1 MRNDNEENYSLFL
14 LTRKILNKITSKF
27 LMYNLIYHYHTSF
40 NAQYKVVLVFGKYHN
55 ISLFIKRI
63 KEKAEEEHFW
73 E

>member
-14 LTRKILNKITSKF
+14 LTRKINKITSKF

-55 ISLFIKRI
+55 ISLFINRI
-63 KEKAEEEHFW
+63 KEKAEEEYFW